1 MIDLNNPWNHTLKR
15 PIICLVLRRWIEIKS
30 SGAGRQDR
38 EYGIGVE
45 IPPVT
50 LYEWI
55 QTLDT

>member
-1 MIDLNNPWNHTLKR
+1 VEHTLKR